1 MPTFRPLLPA
11 VSAAGAAAL
20 AAAVLTGCTSGAG
33 GKASAG
39 PAVAP
44 LATSVPAG
52 VTLRIADQNDLL
64 RTTLQAAGQDQ
75 GLPYQ
80 ISWSSFQ
87 GGPAVLEA
95 FRAGAADVGFVSDAP
110 VVFAQA
116 HGQDARVVG
125 VVQNSPDA
133 VHLWT
138 SPGSTART
146 VADLKGKKIAYTEGT
161 TFQPAVLTA
170 LKNAGLKPADVTLV
184 KLNPP
189 EIPAAL
195 AAGQVDAGTLTEP
208 LVSKYGTAYQDKG
221 AHELD
226 GDKGLTSGLQLL
238 IAPGA
243 AVTDP
248 ARSAALADLA
258 ARFTRAE
265 LWITTHKDAWVQ
277 SYYVNS
283 QKLPASV
290 GAAVVANNG
299 TATVPD
305 YATASAR
312 LQRITDVL
320 TEAGVIGKLDI
331 ATAFD
336 RRFDAVQSAAA
347 KG

>member
-1 MPTFRPLLPA
+1 MPTHRPP
-11 VSAAGAAAL
+11 VSALGTAVL
-20 AAAVLTGCTSGAG
+20 AAMLLTGCSSTTGAT
-33 GKASAG
+33 A
-39 PAVAP
+39 PAVDAAKP
-44 LATSVPAG
+44 LPTVVPTG

-64 RTTLQAAGQDQ
+64 KTTLAAAGQDKD
-75 GLPYQ
+75 LPYKV
-80 ISWSSFQ
+80 SWSSFQ

-138 SPGSTART
+138 SPGNPART
-146 VADLKGKKIAYTEGT
+146 VADLKGRKIAYTEGT

-208 LVSKYGTAYQDKG
+208 LVSKYSTAYQDKG

-238 IAPGA
+238 IAPGR
-243 AVTDP
+243 AVADDAT
-248 ARSAALADLA
+248 AAALADLA

-277 SYYVNS
+277 SYYVDS
-283 QKLPASV
+283 QKLPAAV
-290 GAAVVANNG
+290 GQAVVANNG
-299 TATVPD
+299 TATIPD
-305 YATASAR
+305 YATAATR
-312 LQRITDVL
+312 LQKVTDVL
-320 TEAGVIGKLDI
+320 TDAGVIGRLDI

-336 RRFDAVQSAAA
+336 RRFDAVQAAAA

>member
-1 MPTFRPLLPA
+1 MPTYRQT
-11 VSAAGAAAL
+11 AAALGTAVL
-20 AAAVLTGCTSGAG
+20 AAAVLSGCSSTTGRA
-33 GKASAG
+33 APAG
-39 PAVAP
+39 PVDKP
-44 LATSVPAG
+44 LSTAVPAG
-52 VTLRIADQNDLL
+52 FTLRVADQNDLL
-64 RTTLQAAGQDQ
+64 RTTLAAAGQDKD
-75 GLPYQ
+75 LPYG

-110 VVFAQA
+110 VVFARA

-161 TFQPAVLTA
+161 TFQPAVLNA
-170 LKNAGLKPADVTLV
+170 LENAGLKPGDVTLV

-208 LVSKYGTAYQDKG
+208 LVSKYATGYQDRG

-238 IAPGA
+238 IAPGK
-243 AVTDP
+243 AVADDAT
-248 ARSAALADLA
+248 AAALADLA

-265 LWITTHKDAWVQ
+265 LWITQHKDAWVQ
-277 SYYVNS
+277 SYYVDS
-283 QKLPASV
+283 QKLPAEV
-290 GAAVVANNG
+290 GRAVVANNG
-299 TATVPD
+299 TATIPD
-305 YATASAR
+305 QATAAAR
-312 LQRITDVL
+312 LQKIADVL
-320 TEAGVIGKLDI
+320 TGAGVIGGLDVS
-331 ATAFD
+331 AVFD
-336 RRFDAVQSAAA
+336 RRFDAVQAAA
-347 KG
+347 ARG